1 MMSPDHHSQ
10 SSTDGQSGF
19 YYGWVIV
26 AICTV
31 SLILSAGVMYSYGV
45 FFKRLAASF
54 EWTRAATSGVY
65 SIFMFVHGAFAMPMG
80 WLVDRAGPRKTLMLC
95 GFIMGLGLI
104 LTSQIT
110 ALWQIYITFGVLV
123 GIGTSGIFP
132 VGMGTTAR
140 WFTARR
146 GLALGIVSAGLGLG
160 TLLLIP
166 AAERLITAYGWSVA
180 YLVLGVATL
189 LVIMPSSLFLWRDP
203 EAKFRGRKQTGEV
216 LPANSSRGEAVASQ
230 IDSEPHIT
238 VGDAV
243 RRKPL
248 WMLVAIFFFFCF
260 SLQLVMVHL
269 VNYATD
275 LGIDSLVAATFLSV
289 LGFTSVLG
297 RLVMG
302 TASDRIGSHNAMVIC
317 CAVMIASLVL
327 LMFTRE
333 IWMFYLFAAIF
344 GFAYGGEVPQMPSLI
359 GNFFGW
365 HVVATLLGIV
375 LFGADTGGA
384 IGSWVGGSIFD
395 MTQSYQVA
403 FGIGAVSSLLSMMLI
418 LMLKRVK

>member
-1 MMSPDHHSQ
+1 MSADHHSQ
-10 SSTDGQSGF
+10 SSTDSQSGF

-45 FFKRLAASF
+45 FFKHLAASF
-54 EWTRAATSGVY
+54 EWTRAVTSGVY
-65 SIFMFVHGAFAMPMG
+65 STLFLFHGAFAMPMG
-80 WLVDRAGPRKTLMLC
+80 WLVDRAGPMKTLMLC
-95 GFIMGLGLI
+95 GFITGIGLI

-110 ALWQIYITFGVLV
+110 APWQIYITFGVLV

-132 VGMGTTAR
+132 IGMATTAR

-146 GLALGIVSAGLGLG
+146 GLALGIVASGIGLG
-160 TLLLIP
+160 TLLLVP
-166 AAERLITAYGWSVA
+166 AAERLIAAYGWSIA
-180 YLVLGVATL
+180 YLVFGVAML
-189 LVIMPSSLFLWRDP
+189 LITVPSALFLWRDP
-203 EAKFRGRKQTGEV
+203 EAKLRGRKQRGEV
-216 LPANSSRGEAVASQ
+216 LPAASRSEAVIGQ
-230 IDSEPHIT
+230 IDSEPAIT
-238 VGDAV
+238 MGDAV

-248 WMLVAIFFFFCF
+248 WMLVAIFFFFCL
-260 SLQLVMVHL
+260 SLQIVMVHL

-302 TASDRIGSHNAMVIC
+302 AASDRIGSHNAMVIC
-317 CAVMIASLVL
+317 CAVMVASLVL

-333 IWMFYLFAAIF
+333 IWMFYLFATVF
-344 GFAYGGEVPQMPSLI
+344 GFAYGGEVPQMPSLV
-359 GNFFGW
+359 GRFFGW
-365 HVVATLLGIV
+365 HTVATLLGIV
-375 LFGADTGGA
+375 LFGADMGGA
-384 IGSWVGGSIFD
+384 IGSWVGGGIFD
-395 MTQSYQVA
+395 MTQSYQMA

>member
-1 MMSPDHHSQ
+1 
-10 SSTDGQSGF
+10 
-19 YYGWVIV
+19 
-26 AICTV
+26 
-31 SLILSAGVMYSYGV
+31 
-45 FFKRLAASF
+45 
-54 EWTRAATSGVY
+54 
-65 SIFMFVHGAFAMPMG
+65 
-80 WLVDRAGPRKTLMLC
+80 MLC

-104 LTSQIT
+104 LTSRVT
-110 ALWQIYITFGVLV
+110 ALWQIYITFGGLV

-132 VGMGTTAR
+132 IGMATTAR

-146 GLALGIVSAGLGLG
+146 GLALGIVSAGIGMG
-160 TLLLIP
+160 TLLLVP
-166 AAERLITAYGWSVA
+166 AAEWLITAYDWSMA

-189 LVIMPSSLFLWRDP
+189 LVTMPSALFLWRDP
-203 EAKFRGRKQTGEV
+203 EARLCGRRQPGEV
-216 LPANSSRGEAVASQ
+216 LPATSSCGEAVASP
-230 IDSEPHIT
+230 IDSAPHIT

-260 SLQLVMVHL
+260 GLQLVMVHL

-302 TASDRIGSHNAMVIC
+302 AASDRIGSHNTMVIC

-344 GFAYGGEVPQMPSLI
+344 GFAYGGEVPQMPALI
-359 GNFFGW
+359 GRFFGW

-384 IGSWVGGSIFD
+384 IGAWVGGAIFD